1 VSRLTLRSRP
11 ARVRALAWS
20 AIVLGTAARAG
31 ALVLRPLWADEI
43 FTLTLARRN
52 FTAILSALRTDSGPP
67 LHYLVSHVLLLPF
80 PTPGTG
86 DAVVRLFSLAASL
99 LHLPLLAAL
108 SRRLGRA
115 EAGLVAAALYAVF
128 PLAVL
133 YGVEGR
139 GYVLASLLALLAFER
154 ALALRERPRART
166 AVVLVLAAAGAVLTH
181 YLAAFPVAALAF
193 LAVKARPAP
202 RRALL
207 FAGTAAVLL
216 VAPWAPVA
224 LRQPAASMVWA
235 QGPEF
240 SGALRDFPS
249 NLAFGVEP
257 AGAATTPLAVLG
269 GALVLALLFRERRGI
284 LSPVAAV
291 LSGSLV
297 LLALAQLATGALVL
311 PGRTAVVFLPL
322 VALLLA
328 CAPPAVPLAAGAL
341 ATAFLIRAC
350 ANLAGASP
358 GELLARLLEAPA
370 RSGRTIAAAGYWG
383 PELEYRLARL
393 GAPGHVVLFP
403 SSVAAHPGWYR
414 EEDLEDETLGRE
426 AAALLASP
434 ERPTVFVLPRGSRA
448 SAALATRLG
457 PARRLLAN
465 PLVDVVETKL
475 APPPP

>member
-1 VSRLTLRSRP
+1 MSRLTLRSRP
-11 ARVRALAWS
+11 ARVRALAWG
-20 AIVLGTAARAG
+20 AIALGTGARVA

-43 FTLTLARRN
+43 FTLTLARRSVSG
-52 FTAILSALRTDSGPP
+52 ILSALRTDSGPP

-80 PTPGTG
+80 PTPGAG
-86 DAVVRLFSLAASL
+86 DVCVRLFSLAASL

-108 SRRLGRA
+108 GRRLGRA

-154 ALALRERPRART
+154 ALALRERPRAGT
-166 AVVLVLAAAGAVLTH
+166 AVALALASAGAVLTH
-181 YLAAFPVAALAF
+181 YLAAFPVAALAL
-193 LAVKARPAP
+193 LAVTARPAA

-207 FAGTAAVLL
+207 LAGTAAVLL

-224 LRQPAASMVWA
+224 LRQPAASMAWA

-240 SGALRDFPS
+240 TGALRDFPT

-257 AGAATTPLAVLG
+257 ARAATIPLAVLG
-269 GALVLALLFRERRGI
+269 GALVLSLLIRERRGI
-284 LSPVAAV
+284 LSPVSAV

-328 CAPPAVPLAAGAL
+328 CAPPGVPLGAGAI
-341 ATAFLIRAC
+341 ATAFLVRAC
-350 ANLAGASP
+350 TNLAGASP

-370 RSGRTIAAAGYWG
+370 RSGRTIVAAGYWG
-383 PELEYRLARL
+383 PELDYRLARL
-393 GAPGHVVLFP
+393 GAAGHVVFFP
-403 SSVAAHPGWYR
+403 SSVTAHPGWYR
-414 EEDLEDETLGRE
+414 EEDLPDEALGLE
-426 AAALLASP
+426 ATALLASP

-457 PARRLLAN
+457 PARRLLAS

-475 APPPP
+475 SPPPR